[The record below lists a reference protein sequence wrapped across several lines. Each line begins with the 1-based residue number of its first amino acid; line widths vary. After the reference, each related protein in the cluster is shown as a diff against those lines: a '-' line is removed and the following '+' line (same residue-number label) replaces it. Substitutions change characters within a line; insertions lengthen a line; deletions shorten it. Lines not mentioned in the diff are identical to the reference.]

1 MEQRLND
8 HSQEQEFSMKSILLP
23 LVAIIL
29 GCFMVILDTTAM
41 NVALSKLVEDFH
53 TQLPTLQWTVTGY
66 MLAQAAV
73 IPLAGWLSDRFGAK
87 TVFLT
92 SVILFTLGSLLCA
105 LPNDPQTLIA
115 FRVIQGLGG
124 GFVLPVAMAYV
135 YRLSP
140 PSKVGQ
146 VMGMLGV
153 PILLAPAIG
162 PILSGWLVEYHSWR
176 WIFLINLPVGIISV
190 LFGLWK
196 LPKLATKKLA
206 GLDIPGMILG
216 PLAFAALSYGV
227 NQGAESWT
235 SDKTLSGLIVG
246 GIALI
251 VFIIVELRAKHPLLD
266 LRVFRSVDF
275 SFGIVVQW
283 IVQFSLFGAIFLL
296 PQFLQQG
303 RGYGAFDTGLT
314 LFPQALAS
322 ACMMPIGG
330 YLFDRIGV
338 RWLVVIGLSLV
349 SGAIFQYS
357 NLDIHTGR
365 EDLLLPLIMAGSG
378 MGLMMMP
385 LNSHLINKTP
395 RELVSRVTSLTS
407 AMQQVISSL
416 AVALLVTILTKRI
429 AKLMVEANVPP
440 EALANQTAG
449 SGAAQASP
457 EQLQQLLALAVDA
470 FDYTFGIMVFVAIAG
485 ALLGLLLRRGKKS
498 SGENTQAEKPEAALE
513 GLHMG

>member
-1 MEQRLND
+1 MEQQLT
-8 HSQEQEFSMKSILLP
+8 STQPEQEFQLKSILLP

-87 TVFLT
+87 TIFLT
-92 SVILFTLGSLLCA
+92 SVVLFTLGSLLCA
-105 LPNDPQTLIA
+105 LPNDPQMLIM

-140 PSKVGQ
+140 PNKVGQ
-146 VMGMLGV
+146 VMGLLGV

-162 PILSGWLVEYHSWR
+162 PVLSGWLVEYHSWR

-190 LFGLWK
+190 MFGLWK
-196 LPKLATKKLA
+196 LPKLDTKKLA
-206 GLDIPGMILG
+206 GFDIPGMILG
-216 PLAFAALSYGV
+216 PLAFAALSYGL

-235 SDKTLSGLIVG
+235 SDKTIGGLIVG
-246 GIALI
+246 GAALI
-251 VFIIVELRAKHPLLD
+251 AFIFVELRVKHPLLD

-365 EDLLLPLIMAGSG
+365 EDLLLPLIMAGAG

-429 AKLMVEANVPP
+429 GTLMTEANVSPDV
-440 EALANQTAG
+440 LANQA
-449 SGAAQASP
+449 SGNAAEANP
-457 EQLQQLLALAVDA
+457 EQMQQLLALAVDA
-470 FDYTFGIMVFVAIAG
+470 FDYTFGIMVFVAITG
-485 ALLGLLLRRGKKS
+485 ALLGLLLRKGKKNA
-498 SGENTQAEKPEAALE
+498 GESTSAEKPESALE